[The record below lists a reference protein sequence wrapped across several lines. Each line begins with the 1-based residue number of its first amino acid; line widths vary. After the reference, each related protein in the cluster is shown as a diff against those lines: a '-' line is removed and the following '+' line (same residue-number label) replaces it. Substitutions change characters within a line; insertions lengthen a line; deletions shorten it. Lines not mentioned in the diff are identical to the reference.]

1 LKLEEAGMELH
12 VGPTT
17 RAVGVITLFAIISGI
32 LTAVLLVA
40 LGATITVIN
49 VLISDVNIVVAVVFS
64 FVSGDFNSLEVV
76 FTSFLS

>member
-1 LKLEEAGMELH
+1 MELQ

-49 VLISDVNIVVAVVFS
+49 VLIAWAIMFIVVAVVFS
-64 FVSGDFNSLEVV
+64 FVFWGF
-76 FTSFLS
+76 